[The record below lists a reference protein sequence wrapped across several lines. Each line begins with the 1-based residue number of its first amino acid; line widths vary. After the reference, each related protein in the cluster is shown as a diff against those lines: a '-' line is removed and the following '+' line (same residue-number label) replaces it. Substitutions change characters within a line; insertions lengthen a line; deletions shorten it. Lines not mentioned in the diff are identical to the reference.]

1 MDNENMNREVGEH
14 NGGTMVLGQSGEGEG
29 RGCFLGAG
37 RWGFLKGRM
46 QEKMNVRIVCK
57 G

>member
-1 MDNENMNREVGEH
+1 MDNENMNREVGDH

-37 RWGFLKGRM
+37 RWGVLKGENAGKNEC
-46 QEKMNVRIVCK
+46 QDSL
-57 G
+57 

>member
-37 RWGFLKGRM
+37 RWGVLKG
-46 QEKMNVRIVCK
+46 ENAGKMNVRIVCK